1 MRRLVCFFLLCVLYD
16 NPESVVHSYT
26 CFLEHILRLTLSPEL
41 IDYIVNNDPVNNFLG
56 LNDKFKTDDIITD
69 INDLNDLNKKEK
81 NYTAQQKIDDYN
93 NFIGEAT
100 FFVALAGLLL
110 SIVGWGE

>member
-1 MRRLVCFFLLCVLYD
+1 LYE
-16 NPESVVHSYT
+16 NPESFVHSYT

-41 IDYIVNNDPVNNFLG
+41 IDYIVSNDPVNNLLG

-81 NYTAQQKIDDYN
+81 TSQQKIDDYY

-110 SIVGWGE
+110 GIVGWGE